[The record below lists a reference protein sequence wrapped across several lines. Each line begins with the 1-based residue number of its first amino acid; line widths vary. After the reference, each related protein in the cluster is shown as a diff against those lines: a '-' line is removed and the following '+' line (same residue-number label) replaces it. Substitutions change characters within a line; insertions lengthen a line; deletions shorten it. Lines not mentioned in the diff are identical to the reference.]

1 MNKHRIHG
9 MTTTTCVHKAITIL
23 QKYHSHHVKA
33 NYFLYSTPKYMVVTS
48 ISKVWYLGESNT
60 QLYEVRHQ
68 LEVHMIGRTYF
79 QLLSSKS
86 NQIDLMISYHLA
98 LRLLDRRS
106 NPFILNQSSNLSMSS
121 HWLLLVLRLYNNCT
135 FSSRYFTSHEQSTL
149 KTSTEIKVSV
159 LNSSWSGLYPIYS
172 LDNVIY

>member
-1 MNKHRIHG
+1 MI
-9 MTTTTCVHKAITIL
+9 
-23 QKYHSHHVKA
+23 YS
-33 NYFLYSTPKYMVVTS
+33 LYSTPKFMVVTS

-60 QLYEVRHQ
+60 QLYEVRYQ
-68 LEVHMIGRTYF
+68 LEVHLIGRTYF

-98 LRLLDRRS
+98 LYLGFSTDEVILLS
-106 NPFILNQSSNLSMSS
+106 SINPLTCQWTHIDFF
-121 HWLLLVLRLYNNCT
+121 LVLRLYSNCT
-135 FSSRYFTSHEQSTL
+135 FSSRYLTSYEQSTL
-149 KTSTEIKVSV
+149 KTSTEIKVSD